1 MNEENINE
9 NEEFDNII
17 TLKDEDGNEVKFEFL
32 DLVELNDEEYVI
44 LLPVTTEGEE
54 EEGEVVILQI
64 EDKDTPDDEEESYIS
79 VEDESILNQ
88 VFEIFKEKFKNDK
101 SGLGGWILYNP
112 PKKIFLT
119 RGETNEKLFNMD
131 DSSIYVYVLGI

>member
-88 VFEIFKEKFKNDK
+88 VFEIFKEKFKND
-101 SGLGGWILYNP
+101 
-112 PKKIFLT
+112 FD
-119 RGETNEKLFNMD
+119 FVD
-131 DSSIYVYVLGI
+131 

>member
-79 VEDESILNQ
+79 VEDESILNE
-88 VFEIFKEKFKNDK
+88 VFEIFKEKFKND
-101 SGLGGWILYNP
+101 
-112 PKKIFLT
+112 FD
-119 RGETNEKLFNMD
+119 FVD
-131 DSSIYVYVLGI
+131 

>member
-64 EDKDTPDDEEESYIS
+64 EAKDTPDDEEESYIS

-88 VFEIFKEKFKNDK
+88 VFEIFKEKFKND
-101 SGLGGWILYNP
+101 
-112 PKKIFLT
+112 FD
-119 RGETNEKLFNMD
+119 FVD
-131 DSSIYVYVLGI
+131 